1 MLKSHGA
8 ELGRLMFEFECEVAN
23 FIHAYRDMLDESDTS
38 TWPIEHQQEKKR
50 MFHDFSHNAS
60 YHFDSAANDAKFGLS
75 SLEEFIDCGPDDVE
89 CHNGF
94 FQYINSDDEE

>member
-1 MLKSHGA
+1 
-8 ELGRLMFEFECEVAN
+8 
-23 FIHAYRDMLDESDTS
+23 
-38 TWPIEHQQEKKR
+38 